1 MSILTPRS
9 GPTTT
14 INPDRLFAGITQM
27 VSWDETLVAGQKLVR
42 GTLVGR
48 ITASGKLTLSL
59 AAAGDGSQTPV
70 GILVDDYDA
79 TSGDVNCGIYVKGE
93 FNQLALTYG
102 TGHTAASVKTGLRSL
117 GIFLKPAVSA

>member
-27 VSWDETLVAGQKLVR
+27 VSWDETLISGQKLVR
-42 GTLVGR
+42 GSLVGR

-59 AAAGDGSQTPV
+59 AAAGDGSQVPMGV
-70 GILVDDYDA
+70 LVDDYDA
-79 TSGDVNCGIYVKGE
+79 TGGDVNCGIYIKGE
-93 FNQLALTYG
+93 FDQLALTYG
-102 TGHTAASVKTGLRSL
+102 TGHTAASVKNGLRAL
-117 GIFLKPAVSA
+117 GIYIKPAVSA